1 MSDTPDVKKGV
12 SRRMALKVLGG
23 VPAVMAVPELASA
36 APPVPPAGPANTLA
50 PAPGMP
56 AVPAPAAAKGAYV
69 PRFFSE
75 GEWKTASML
84 ADIILPRDARSGSAT
99 DARTVEYIDEYAAYW
114 GGWVQPRLRGGLMW
128 LDRECGL
135 RFGKPFVDCTDA
147 QRREVLE
154 LIAYPP
160 KDEPVNRP
168 DVGRSDTPA
177 RMGSAAVGHP
187 EKEPPPQPSDGPPSR
202 VPLSEPEKQA
212 TQYSAGIA
220 FFTLF
225 GLAFLLHAITG
236 ARAFSAQ
243 EAEHGGAGV
252 SAWEY
257 VHRSQFW
264 FESLQ
269 NWQSEFLAVA
279 AIVVFTIFLRQQGSP
294 ESKPVHAPH
303 HQTGS

>member
-12 SRRMALKVLGG
+12 SRRLALKVLGG
-23 VPAVMAVPELASA
+23 VPAAMAAAPGLVSA
-36 APPVPPAGPANTLA
+36 APPAPPPGPANTLA

-56 AVPAPAAAKGAYV
+56 APPPVAAAKGAYV
-69 PRFFSE
+69 PQFFSE
-75 GEWKTASML
+75 GEWKTASLL
-84 ADIILPRDARSGSAT
+84 ADMIIPKDERSGSAT

-135 RFGKPFVDCTDA
+135 RFEKPFADCTEA

-168 DVGRSDTPA
+168 DVGRGDTPA
-177 RMGSAAVGHP
+177 RVGSAAVGHP
-187 EKEPPPQPSDGPPSR
+187 EKEPPPEPSEPPSR
-202 VPLSEPEKQA
+202 VPRGEREKHA

-225 GLAFLLHAITG
+225 RDLTATGFFSSEMGIKDLAFMG
-236 ARAFSAQ
+236 NQ
-243 EAEHGGAGV
+243 PYDWKGCPPD
-252 SAWEY
+252 
-257 VHRSQFW
+257 
-264 FESLQ
+264 
-269 NWQSEFLAVA
+269 
-279 AIVVFTIFLRQQGSP
+279 VVEKTL
-294 ESKPVHAPH
+294 KKV
-303 HQTGS
+303 